1 MIYEKIRK
9 LYEAGQTI
17 DEIANHLE
25 VSPTYIYTRLKKSG
39 VTMRRAIVRRTETQQ
54 ARHNEIVKLRAQGL
68 SLKKIAEAVGISPE
82 GVRHYLRPKNLTS
95 SSDQE
100 LLE

>member
-9 LYEAGQTI
+9 LYETGQTI

-39 VTMRRAIVRRTETQQ
+39 VTMRRAIVRRTKAQQ
-54 ARHNEIVKLRAQGL
+54 ARHNEIVKLHTQGL
-68 SLKKIAEAVGISPE
+68 TSREIAEIVGLSRE
-82 GVRHYLRPKNLTS
+82 GVCYHLRPKNLTS
-95 SSDQE
+95 SSDQK